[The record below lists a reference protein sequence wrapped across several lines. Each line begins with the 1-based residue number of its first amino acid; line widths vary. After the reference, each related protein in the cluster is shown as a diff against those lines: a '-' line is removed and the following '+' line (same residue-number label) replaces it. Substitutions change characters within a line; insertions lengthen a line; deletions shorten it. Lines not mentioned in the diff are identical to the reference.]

1 MDRCLKFKH
10 EVKAVVAPCK
20 EVFKYTKDGLKTI
33 EKHLFSSLSRLF
45 SPRHSFYIFR
55 SS

>member
-20 EVFKYTKDGLKTI
+20 EAFKYTKDELRTI
-33 EKHLFSSLSRLF
+33 ETHFFL
-45 SPRHSFYIFR
+45 H
-55 SS
+55 